1 MAHQLV
7 LPGRITK
14 DAELRY
20 TTDGKA
26 VSNFDLAV
34 SDGFGEKKA
43 TIWFKCSLWDKR
55 AEALNDFLTKGTPVT
70 VFGRMAHKDG
80 NPRIWQGKDGTSN
93 ASFEVFVT
101 EIELQGGK
109 RQTNEAVEQD
119 DIPF

>member
-1 MAHQLV
+1 M
-7 LPGRITK
+7 K
-14 DAELRY
+14 NAELRY

-34 SDGFGEKKA
+34 NDGFGENKA

-55 AEALNDFLTKGTPVT
+55 AEALNDYLIKGTPVT

-80 NPRIWQGKDGTSN
+80 NPRIWQGKDGASN

-109 RQTNEAVEQD
+109 KTVQTDEEEL
-119 DIPF
+119 PF